1 MRNSE
6 FIYREDDGISEELR
20 EKYSEM
26 SNRRTWQADRK
37 IWEYVGRRIR

>member
-20 EKYSEM
+20 EKDVYKRQEQRYEH
-26 SNRRTWQADRK
+26 NKQKVKRNKTL
-37 IWEYVGRRIR
+37 